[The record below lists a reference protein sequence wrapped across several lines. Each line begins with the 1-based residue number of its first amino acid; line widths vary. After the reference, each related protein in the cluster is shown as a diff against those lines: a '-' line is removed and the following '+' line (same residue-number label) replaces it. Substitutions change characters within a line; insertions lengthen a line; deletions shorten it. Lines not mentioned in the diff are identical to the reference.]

1 MTSKYLA
8 AALLCTALTS
18 NFAYAENAADKSD
31 KTVSLHREGEVRASK
46 LAGVNV
52 YNQANE
58 KIGEVV
64 DVILDKSG
72 RADQAVLSVGG
83 FLGVGEH
90 RVAVSFDKLKWVNQ
104 PVASTT
110 SSNDKN
116 ATKDQTT
123 GQANSRQVRASDE
136 KWYPDHAVLNA
147 TKDQL
152 KAMPQFKFN

>member
-1 MTSKYLA
+1 MTAKYLA

-18 NFAYAENAADKSD
+18 GFACAENAADKTD
-31 KTVSLHREGEVRASK
+31 KTVSFHREGEVRASK
-46 LAGVNV
+46 LVGVNV

-58 KIGEVV
+58 KIGDVA

-72 RADQAVLSVGG
+72 HAEQAVLSVGG
-83 FLGVGEH
+83 FLGLGEH
-90 RVAVSFDKLKWVNQ
+90 QVAVSFDKLKWVSQ

-116 ATKDQTT
+116 VAKDQTT
-123 GQANSRQVRASDE
+123 GQANAKPARASDE